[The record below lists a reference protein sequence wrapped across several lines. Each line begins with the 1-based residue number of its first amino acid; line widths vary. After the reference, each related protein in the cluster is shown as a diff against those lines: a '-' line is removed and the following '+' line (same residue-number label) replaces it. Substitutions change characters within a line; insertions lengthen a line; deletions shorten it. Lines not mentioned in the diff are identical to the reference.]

1 MNYLPTERLV
11 NLYLQKVNLWKVMI
25 WFTGALVALV
35 LLLPVVYL
43 LLRASEAGE
52 AIWDIL
58 FSLRTARVLLK
69 TVYLAAS
76 VTLGSALVAVPI
88 AWLTVRTDLPMRRVW
103 AILTTLPLVVPSYV
117 GAYLFISVLG
127 PRGVLQQWLEPL
139 GVQQLPKLYGFP
151 GAFLVLTLLSYPY
164 ILTSTRAS
172 LMRMNPALEEAS
184 RNLGNGPW
192 MTFWR
197 VTLPQLRPGL
207 AAGGL
212 LVTLYVLRDF
222 GAVSF
227 MRYSTFTRVLYIQY
241 QSSFDRTGAAVLA
254 LVLTL
259 LTAFVLLI
267 EIRTRGRASYYG
279 GHVGAVGNPMQIQ
292 LGFWRWPSLLLC
304 SIVVILSLI
313 LPASILLYWFFRSLK
328 LTMAFPSLWISAWN
342 SVLASGLASG
352 LVLLAAIPVSW
363 LSVRQKG
370 RMALLLERISYSAFA
385 LPGMVVAL
393 AMVFF
398 GANYANPI
406 YQTLY
411 LLLFGYLIMFLPQA
425 VGALRTSF
433 LQISPSI
440 EQAARTLGKGPLK
453 VFSTIT
459 VPVAWPGIAA
469 GTVMVFLTVMK
480 ELPITLIVGPLGFRT
495 LATSVW
501 SAVEEAMFGAAAPP
515 ALLLILLSSVP
526 MALIVLRERFYIR

>member
-1 MNYLPTERLV
+1 MDYLAKKRLV
-11 NLYLQKVNLWKVMI
+11 SSFFQNTNPWKVMV
-25 WFTGALVALV
+25 WLMGALVAFI
-35 LLLPVVYL
+35 LLLPTIYL
-43 LLRASEAGE
+43 LLRAVEAGD
-52 AIWDIL
+52 AVWNIL
-58 FSLRTARVLLK
+58 FSARTARVLLR

-76 VTLGSALVAVPI
+76 VTLASALVAVPI
-88 AWLTVRTDLPMRRVW
+88 AWLTVRTDLPMRRVC

-127 PRGVLQQWLEPL
+127 PRGILQQWLEPL

-192 MTFWR
+192 STFWR

-222 GAVSF
+222 GAVSV

-254 LVLTL
+254 LVLIL
-259 LTAFVLLI
+259 LTVFVLLI

-279 GHVGAVGNPMQIQ
+279 GHVGAIGRPIQVQ
-292 LGFWRWPSLLLC
+292 LGYWRWPSLLLC
-304 SIVVILSLI
+304 ASVVILSLV
-313 LPASILLYWFFRSLK
+313 LPASILLYWFLRSLK
-328 LTMAFPSLWISAWN
+328 LSIAFPSLWTAAWN
-342 SVLASGLASG
+342 SVFASGLASAIS
-352 LVLLAAIPVSW
+352 LLAAIPVAL
-363 LSVRQKG
+363 LSVRQMG
-370 RMALLLERISYSAFA
+370 WMALFLERVSYSAFA

-411 LLLFGYLIMFLPQA
+411 LLLLGYLIMFLPQA
-425 VGALRTSF
+425 LGALRTSL
-433 LQISPSI
+433 LQIAPSI
-440 EQAARTLGKGPLK
+440 EQAARTLGKGPVN
-453 VFSTIT
+453 VFRTIT

-469 GTVMVFLTVMK
+469 GIGIVFLTAMK
-480 ELPITLIVGPLGFRT
+480 ELPITLILGPLGFNT

-501 SAVEEAMFGAAAPP
+501 SAVEEAMFGAAAAP

-526 MALIVLRERFYIR
+526 MALLILRERV

>member
-1 MNYLPTERLV
+1 MNYLATERLASKLFQRV
-11 NLYLQKVNLWKVMI
+11 NVWKLII
-25 WFTGALVALV
+25 WCASALVALI
-35 LLLPVVYL
+35 LMLPVAYL
-43 LLRASEAGE
+43 FVRASETGD

-58 FSLRTARVLLK
+58 FSLRTARVLLR
-69 TVYLAAS
+69 TVYLATS
-76 VTLGSALVAVPI
+76 VTLGSALLAVPI
-88 AWLTVRTDLPMRRVW
+88 AWLTARSDLPMRRLW
-103 AILTTLPLVVPSYV
+103 TILTALPLVVPSYV

-127 PRGVLQQWLEPL
+127 PRGILQQWLEPL
-139 GVQQLPKLYGFP
+139 GVQRLPKLYGFP
-151 GAFLVLTLLSYPY
+151 GAFVVLTLLSYPY
-164 ILTSTRAS
+164 ILTTTRAA

-192 MTFWR
+192 STFWR

-212 LVTLYVLRDF
+212 LVALYVLRDF

-254 LVLTL
+254 LVLIL
-259 LTAFVLLI
+259 LTLFVLLI
-267 EIRTRGRASYYG
+267 EIRTRGRAKYYG
-279 GHVGAVGNPMQIQ
+279 GHVGAVGNPMEMQ
-292 LGFWRWPSLLLC
+292 LGHWRWPSLLFC
-304 SIVVILSLI
+304 AIVVILSLV
-313 LPASILLYWFFRSLK
+313 LPASILVYWFLRGISV
-328 LTMAFPSLWISAWN
+328 TMTFPSLWLSAWN
-342 SVLASGLASG
+342 SVVASGLASG
-352 LVLLAAIPVSW
+352 LVLMAAVPVAW

-370 RMALLLERISYSAFA
+370 RFAMLLERISYSAFA
-385 LPGMVVAL
+385 LPGIVVAL
-393 AMVFF
+393 ALVFF

-406 YQTLY
+406 YQTVY

-440 EQAARTLGKGPLK
+440 EHAARTLGKNPLY
-453 VFSTIT
+453 VFRTIT
-459 VPVAWPGIAA
+459 VPVSWPGIAA
-469 GTVMVFLTVMK
+469 GFALVFLTVMK
-480 ELPITLIVGPLGFRT
+480 ELPITLILGPLGFST

-501 SAVEEAMFGAAAPP
+501 SAVEEAMFGAAAAP

-526 MALIVLRERFYIR
+526 MALIALRERV

>member
-1 MNYLPTERLV
+1 
-11 NLYLQKVNLWKVMI
+11 MI

-35 LLLPVVYL
+35 LLLPVAYL
-43 LLRASEAGE
+43 LLRASEAGD

-69 TVYLAAS
+69 TISLAAS
-76 VTLGSALVAVPI
+76 VTLGSALIAVPI

-127 PRGVLQQWLEPL
+127 PRGVLQQWLEPF

-164 ILTSTRAS
+164 ILTSARAS

-254 LVLTL
+254 LVLIL
-259 LTAFVLLI
+259 LTVFVLFI

-279 GHVGAVGNPMQIQ
+279 GHVGAVGNPVQIQ
-292 LGFWRWPSLLLC
+292 LGFWRWPSLLFC
-304 SIVVILSLI
+304 SILVILSLI

-328 LTMAFPSLWISAWN
+328 LTMAFPSLWTSAWN

-352 LVLLAAIPVSW
+352 LVLLAAIPVSL

-370 RMALLLERISYSAFA
+370 RMSMLLERISYSAFA

-398 GANYANPI
+398 GSNYANPI

-501 SAVEEAMFGAAAPP
+501 SAVEEAMFGAAAAP

-526 MALIVLRERFYIR
+526 MALIVLREKV